1 MQFLIICT
9 TLLWTIQGALFATPS
24 QIPESTIIESMS
36 DEERVDYLLKAT
48 LATVENLKKIQTAL
62 QDFHAQEKICIQES
76 IAKKNKGNDSLF
88 ELSKKSAELLD
99 LIKASKLQPY
109 FRRDFLNELESISKA
124 YKSKI
129 LPSIKIQ

>member
-9 TLLWTIQGALFATPS
+9 TIFCLLQGSVSAAPS
-24 QIPESTIIESMS
+24 QVPESTIIESMS
-36 DEERVDYLLKAT
+36 DEERVSCLLKAT
-48 LATVENLKKIQTAL
+48 LATVENLKKIEVAL
-62 QDFHAQEKICIQES
+62 QEFRAQEKICIEES

-124 YKSKI
+124 YKSKS
-129 LPSIKIQ
+129 LPSTKIQ